1 MKTEGYLKVTE
12 ISVDEIADFLET
24 ATLGTTDL
32 CYEYDTDEHYKA
44 LVERGLL
51 GNDNKMCSCEVA
63 AVMLDSGGTIKL
75 IDIESDG
82 EHYWKLPYKVNG
94 DRETEY
100 TITIRD
106 FKEGIERA
114 LNGTYFLTSLDEKK
128 SVMEAAQSVVC
139 GEYDHYDAWL
149 VIQVI
154 MFNEIIYG

>member
-1 MKTEGYLKVTE
+1 MKTEGYLKVTDVTVE
-12 ISVDEIADFLET
+12 NIADFLDT

-51 GNDNKMCSCEVA
+51 GKDLCSCEIA
-63 AVMLDSGGTIKL
+63 AIILDSCGTIKL

-82 EHYWKLPYKVNG
+82 EHYWKLPYKVN
-94 DRETEY
+94 DERETEY
-100 TITIRD
+100 FITIQD
-106 FKEGIERA
+106 FREGIERA
-114 LNGTYFLTSLDEKK
+114 LNGTYFLTSLDEKTE
-128 SVMEAAQSVVC
+128 VMEAARNIIE

-149 VIQVI
+149 VLQVI